1 MPNDSQRKSEIDAAI
16 AEVAA
21 QERAGQFN
29 TVHHEHLKNLLKGQ
43 EPKADVNK
51 KEKLTNVKQDL

>member
-1 MPNDSQRKSEIDAAI
+1 MPNDSQRKAEIVAAR

-29 TVHHEHLKNLLKGQ
+29 TVHHDHLKNLLKGE
-43 EPKADVNK
+43 EPKAEVK
-51 KEKLTNVKQDL
+51 KEKINVKQDL